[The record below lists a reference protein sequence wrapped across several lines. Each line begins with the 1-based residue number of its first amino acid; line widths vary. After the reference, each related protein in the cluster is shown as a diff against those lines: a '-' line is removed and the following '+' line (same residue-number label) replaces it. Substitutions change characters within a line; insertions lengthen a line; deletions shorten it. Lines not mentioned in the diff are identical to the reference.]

1 MPCGIRRR
9 HRPATRRRNAYVI
22 HCGVRLLDPK
32 LARISELPLS
42 KPKGLGFERKCGR
55 AHNFSCTSQDTER
68 PQNCRRSQRKVVPGP
83 AFSTKPSFSRAGAVN
98 LEVFDCPARLQ
109 CGNKPSRPLAP
120 PRPSFGWNGR
130 IPIFR
135 ENLWISASRT
145 IFFTRFNFPANG
157 FVKLLPPVEPRKAL
171 FKLLF
176 LNNNSRR

>member
-22 HCGVRLLDPK
+22 HCGVQLLDPK

-68 PQNCRRSQRKVVPGP
+68 PQNCRRSQRKIVPGP

-109 CGNKPSRPLAP
+109 C
-120 PRPSFGWNGR
+120 R